1 MKIDNLKEWVLLE
14 PAKNGFTEL
23 FIVSGYASA
32 TFLNSHLKSLLEIN
46 KDLKIKPNHWYAW
59 K

>member
-23 FIVSGYASA
+23 FISRFRIY
-32 TFLNSHLKSLLEIN
+32 K
-46 KDLKIKPNHWYAW
+46 KY
-59 K
+59 